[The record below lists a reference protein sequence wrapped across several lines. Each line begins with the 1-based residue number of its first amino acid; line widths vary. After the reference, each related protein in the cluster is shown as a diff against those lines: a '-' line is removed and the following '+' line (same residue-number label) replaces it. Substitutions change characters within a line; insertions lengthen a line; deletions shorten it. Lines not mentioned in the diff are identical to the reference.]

1 MEHEIDLEAASDK
14 AAQLNA
20 LLFQLK
26 AQCIDPITDNLIELA
41 HELSDTVSV
50 FLIEESTKG
59 NRTKDNRDMSQKA
72 IPDRAQLIDVLT
84 RVKAFTV
91 AAQYLTRDNEELRI
105 SRDLLCQAEAEIDEV
120 LGEEENG

>member
-1 MEHEIDLEAASDK
+1 MAHEIDLGTAVDK

-20 LLFQLK
+20 LLFQLS

-50 FLIEESTKG
+50 FLTEESTKG
-59 NRTKDNRDMSQKA
+59 SRDMSQKA

-84 RVKAFTV
+84 RVKALTA
-91 AAQYLTRDNEELRI
+91 AAQYLTRNKEERRL
-105 SRDLLCQAEAEIDEV
+105 SLELLCQAEAEIDEI
-120 LGEEENG
+120 LDGENG